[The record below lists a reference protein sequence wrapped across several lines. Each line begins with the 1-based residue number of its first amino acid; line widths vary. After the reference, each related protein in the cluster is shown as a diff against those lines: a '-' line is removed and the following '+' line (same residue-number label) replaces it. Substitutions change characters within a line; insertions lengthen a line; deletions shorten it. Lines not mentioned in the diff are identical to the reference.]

1 MLTYQ
6 SQEDRSRPFKVLRP
20 NSTPPGVAGKLR
32 MGGWIG
38 PDGKFYHARHWHHDR
53 VAGILRETGDGPAA
67 RWDINDPRGW
77 FKVMSSG
84 EVIARPDLVVQI
96 QLDTLADM
104 LMASSEGTFRSHL
117 VTFLRLVQRLP
128 THV

>member
-6 SQEDRSRPFKVLRP
+6 SQENTRPFKVLRP
-20 NSTPPGVAGKLR
+20 NPVPPSMAGKQR

-53 VAGILRETGDGPAA
+53 VADVLRATGDGPDK
-67 RWDINDPRGW
+67 RWDINHPRGW
-77 FKVMSSG
+77 FKVMSNG
-84 EVIARPDLVVQI
+84 QVIARPDLVAQA

-104 LMASSEGTFRSHL
+104 LMASTEGTFRSL
-117 VTFLRLVQRLP
+117 LLDFLRSVQRLP
-128 THV
+128 AHA